1 MESAY
6 ADLDLEGLLL
16 SGLLIN
22 GELVTGCGGTL
33 EHVDPSTGAATQEV
47 PLASADDVDQAVASA
62 RAAYPEWRRLLADE
76 RRAILLRLAD
86 RLRADAETLST
97 IAAVENGTPKQMGA
111 MLVADLPADWFAYYA
126 GWCDKI
132 EGRTIPMLGG
142 SPVATPEGLNYTVH
156 EPYGVVAAIVPWNA
170 PMTQIGMKVS
180 AALAAGNCVILKP
193 SELAPFTALRFGELC
208 LEAGIPPGVVNVI
221 VGDGQTGDA
230 LVRHQ
235 GIGKVTFT
243 GGLPTAR
250 KVLQAA
256 STNAT
261 PTVMELG
268 GKTANIVFADADLQA
283 AVPQAVM
290 TGAAIMAGQGCACP
304 TRLLVEDSVYDTA
317 VQMAIDVAEAIPIG
331 QAMDPTKLMGPV
343 ITDAACQRI
352 LGVVG
357 EAKSRGD
364 GQLRSGGD
372 RIGGE
377 LDAGFFIRPAIF
389 ADVDPHSP
397 LAQTEVFG
405 PVLSIMRFADYDDA
419 IKIANATEYGLTA
432 YVWTRDIG
440 RSLRLA
446 SDLDV
451 GSVAVNGNT
460 PLSPNQ
466 PFGGARMSGF
476 GREGGEAGLLEFL
489 REKSV
494 YVKG

>member
-1 MESAY
+1 MTSAY
-6 ADLDLEGLLL
+6 ADVDLEKLLL
-16 SGLLIN
+16 TGSLIG
-22 GELVTGCGGTL
+22 GELVAGRGGAL
-33 EHVDPSTGAATQEV
+33 QHVDPSTGAPTQEV
-47 PLASADDVDQAVASA
+47 SLASADDVGQAVASA
-62 RAAYPEWRRLLADE
+62 RAAYPAWRRLLADE

-86 RLRADAETLST
+86 RLRSDADTLST
-97 IAAVENGTPKQMGA
+97 IAAVENGTPKQLGGL
-111 MLVADLPADWFAYYA
+111 LVANLPADWFAYYA

-142 SPVATPEGLNYTVH
+142 SPVATADGLNYTVH

-180 AALAAGNCVILKP
+180 AALAAGNCVVLKP

-208 LEAGIPPGVVNVI
+208 LEAGIPPGVVNVV
-221 VGDGQTGDA
+221 VGNGHAGDA
-230 LVRHQ
+230 LVRHR

-250 KVLQAA
+250 RVLEAA
-256 STNAT
+256 SVNAT

-268 GKTANIVFADADLQA
+268 GKTANLVFADADLQA
-283 AVPQAVM
+283 VVPQAVM
-290 TGAAIMAGQGCACP
+290 TGTAIMAGQGCACP
-304 TRLLVEDSVYDTA
+304 TRLLVEDSIYDTV
-317 VQMAIDVAEAIPIG
+317 VQMAIGVAEAIPIG
-331 QAMDPTKLMGPV
+331 LAMDPTKLMGPV
-343 ITDAACQRI
+343 ITDVACQRI
-352 LGVVG
+352 LGVIDA
-357 EAKSRGD
+357 AKSRGD
-364 GQLRSGGD
+364 GRLLSGGD

-377 LDAGFFIRPAIF
+377 LEAGFFIRPAIF
-389 ADVDPHSP
+389 GDVDPGSP

-405 PVLSIMRFADYDDA
+405 PVLSIMRFSDTDDA
-419 IKIANATEYGLTA
+419 VKIANATDYGLSA
-432 YVWTRDIG
+432 HVWTRDIG

-446 SDLDV
+446 TDLDV

-489 REKSV
+489 REKNV